1 MYRGMKLLPLLVLVV
16 AACETP
22 SPLEGKGTP
31 GAAPESGA
39 ADNGAAMV
47 PEITSLN
54 NRLDKLEGQLSHITA
69 VLEKHPAAASS
80 PAEYNAARVDRIEAQ
95 LDKVV
100 TILREAMP
108 PSEPDPD
115 GVYAVP
121 IGPADPVQ
129 GPADA
134 KVTIVEGYE
143 FLCPFC
149 AQVNPTVEQI
159 LAKYPKDVRLVSKY
173 LIIHGP
179 PAVLPGMAACAANK
193 QGKFKEMKAA
203 VWAALWKIDSGKPQR
218 VADKLSMDDLDK
230 LAAATGVDLGKLKQD
245 MTGSDCRA
253 WIEQSTET
261 MKPLGATATPAFF
274 INGRFVGGAESFDK
288 FDALI
293 QEELAKANTKI
304 SGGIAQADYYKKEIL
319 AKGLTKVKGPL
330 DD

>member
-1 MYRGMKLLPLLVLVV
+1 MKLLPLLVLVV

-22 SPLEGKGTP
+22 SPLEQKGAP
-31 GAAPESGA
+31 GAAGA
-39 ADNGAAMV
+39 PGTADNGAASI
-47 PEITSLN
+47 PEITAIN
-54 NRLDKLEGQLSHITA
+54 DRLDKLETQLTHITS
-69 VLEKHPAAASS
+69 VLEKHPNAASS
-80 PAEYNAARVDRIEAQ
+80 PGEYNAARVDRIESQ

-100 TILREAMP
+100 AILRDAIP
-108 PSEPDPD
+108 PAEPDPN

-121 IGPADPVQ
+121 ISASDPVE
-129 GPADA
+129 GPPDA

-159 LAKYPKDVRLVSKY
+159 RAKYPDDVRLVSKY

-203 VWAALWKIDSGKPQR
+203 VWAALWKVENGKPQR
-218 VADKLSMDDLDK
+218 VADHLAAEDLDK
-230 LAAATGVDLGKLKQD
+230 LAAATGVDADKLKTD
-245 MTGSDCRA
+245 MTGPDCRA
-253 WIEQSTET
+253 WIEQSTEI

-293 QEELAKANTKI
+293 QEELAKADAKI
-304 SGGIAQADYYKKEIL
+304 KGGVAKADYYNKEIL
-319 AKGLTKVKGPL
+319 AKGQKKVKGPL